1 MQISRREVL
10 FSQHKSLFPKVRH
23 VFGAFTTRSSQRDLN
38 TCPQIRK
45 LLTRLQCP
53 LVSRETSRERE
64 LGLLGFCAARLLR
77 CSAMTANWKDSPQPF
92 LNRRKPETPCRR
104 SSRTS
109 PSAKPACTRS
119 CRHSHLLQILAAA
132 RARMDLDRRLLCHSG
147 ADQHV

>member
-64 LGLLGFCAARLLR
+64 LGLLGFCAALLLR
-77 CSAMTANWKDSPQPF
+77 CSAMTANLEEQSAAVSQSPKAGDTVQTI
-92 LNRRKPETPCRR
+92 EQDA
-104 SSRTS
+104 
-109 PSAKPACTRS
+109 AKREAG
-119 CRHSHLLQILAAA
+119 L
-132 RARMDLDRRLLCHSG
+132 
-147 ADQHV
+147 